1 MLELRQTF
9 EPENLADGHDAAALA
24 EVFPAS
30 LPVRTQGEPV
40 DLELPGWIWT
50 AMAACYAVFFAG
62 LIAATGHDGEA
73 IFALVI
79 SIGYALIYF
88 GTAGQMFGLRRPA
101 RRSLFARGLGPLQTW
116 TGPMDARAVAA
127 QILSVPACLAFFGV
141 AIAIIRFTLPA

>member
-9 EPENLADGHDAAALA
+9 EPDSLADGHDATVLA

-30 LPVRTQGEPV
+30 QPVRVQPEPV

-50 AMAACYAVFFAG
+50 AMAGCYAVFFAG
-62 LIAATGHDGEA
+62 LIAATGRDGEA

-79 SIGYALIYF
+79 SIAYALIYF
-88 GTAGQMFGLRRPA
+88 GTAGQMFGLRRPPRHSA
-101 RRSLFARGLGPLQTW
+101 FARGLGPLQTW
-116 TGPMDARAVAA
+116 TGPMDTRAVAA

-141 AIAIIRFTLPA
+141 AIAIIRFALPA